1 MTRTP
6 VKCCELGAS
15 ERAARAVLTR
25 RNLFAAGG
33 ALAAGS
39 VFSFPKPELWPASR
53 SSILADL
60 EDSIRTF
67 TARAKTRPVMIFHP
81 EAARAWARSIPGF
94 ADELRRAGLED
105 LCS

>member
-1 MTRTP
+1 MTAFDTFARL
-6 VKCCELGAS
+6 LGIKPDHAEDALHS

-81 EAARAWARSIPGF
+81 EAARAWARS
-94 ADELRRAGLED
+94 
-105 LCS
+105 CS